1 MSFSFSSLK
10 ILSVRLCACPQS
22 LRWKFDLDGPDVSRE
37 YLRVGSERIPL
48 DPVNSSASLSII
60 TALKVRTVR
69 AAKSIGFEDG
79 KEEAR
84 TLFGN
89 ETVVGTMLLRG
100 WLPSAI
106 FDDSSLR
113 LAHHSGPL
121 CGMGRSSLKSLVLN
135 VLRNLNRSFLSGS
148 RFLSRPGRHPE

>member
-1 MSFSFSSLK
+1 MIDNHLLKAFFILVLLFLILENSQCQALRLSS
-10 ILSVRLCACPQS
+10 IS
-22 LRWKFDLDGPDVSRE
+22 RWKFDLDGPDVSRE

-113 LAHHSGPL
+113 
-121 CGMGRSSLKSLVLN
+121 
-135 VLRNLNRSFLSGS
+135 
-148 RFLSRPGRHPE
+148 